1 MLQPI
6 PSPLPLPNVNL
17 RPASPGKPHRSGI
30 IVNRGVTR
38 EEMFLAYPATSLHIT
53 INAQIIS
60 SRWAKGINS
69 ERVLE
74 SPHRVGSTTWNSD

>member
-17 RPASPGKPHRSGI
+17 RPAPPGKPHRSGI
-30 IVNRGVTR
+30 IINRGVTR

-60 SRWAKGINS
+60 SWRAKGINS
-69 ERVLE
+69 ERILE
-74 SPHRVGSTTWNSD
+74 SPYCVEGTTGNSD